1 MFSKHSIL
9 KGGATLGFGQAVS
22 QVCSLTRSIIVARL
36 ISPNDFGI
44 AATFAMT
51 FYLVELMSNLGMENL
66 LIQAEDG
73 NEPRFQGTVH
83 LLLVLRGSIN
93 AACIFLLAGPISS
106 LFGAPEARWAF
117 RCLAL
122 TPFIRGLNHL
132 DTVRFQRE
140 MRFKPAVAVDAASSI
155 VVTLLALPICLWR
168 RDYSAMLWILVL
180 QAAASRIGSNV
191 AADRPYRWAWDAAIA
206 RRVLTFGW
214 PLLVNSLLIYII
226 LQGDRFVIGAAKRLF
241 AHSTYTLADLGV
253 YSIAFAMTMAPASVV
268 TNISNSIFLPM
279 LSRLQNIMP
288 EFERRYAYCTQSIA
302 LVVALIAIPFIAAG
316 GWLVIVIYGAKYAL
330 AGSFIGWLATMWALR
345 TLRVSPTVAAM
356 ALGDTRNAMISNIAR
371 TVALAGV
378 LLTAATGGGLIW
390 IAVSGCVGELLA
402 LSVCVTRLRW
412 VHGIP
417 VKTFLRPL
425 AVCGAGMA
433 VAGTVAVTII
443 PRLGW
448 FLSFSVAAGLMLLHL
463 LAVLFAFPALRREL
477 CRMIPLARGE
487 TRRGLVKLLS
497 Q

>member
-1 MFSKHSIL
+1 MSSKHSIL
-9 KGGATLGFGQAVS
+9 RGGATLGFGQAVS
-22 QVCSLTRSIIVARL
+22 QVCSFTRSIIVARL

-93 AACIFLLAGPISS
+93 AACIFLLAGPMSS

-214 PLLVNSLLIYII
+214 PLLINGLLMYII

-241 AHSTYTLADLGV
+241 AHSTYTLTDLGI
-253 YSIAFAMTMAPASVV
+253 YSVAFALTMAPASMVGG
-268 TNISNSIFLPM
+268 ISTSLFLPM
-279 LSRLQNIMP
+279 LSKVQSSLR
-288 EFERRYAYCTQSIA
+288 EFEKRYAYCTQAISMVA
-302 LVVALIAIPFIAAG
+302 ALIAIPFMVAG
-316 GWLVIVIYGAKYAL
+316 GWFVILIYGVKYAL
-330 AGSFIGWLATMWALR
+330 AASFIGWLAAMWALR
-345 TLRVSPTVAAM
+345 MVRAAPTVAAM

-378 LLTAATGGGLIW
+378 LLAAATGGGLVW
-390 IAVSGCVGELLA
+390 IAVSGFVGELLA
-402 LSVCVTRLRW
+402 LGVCVGRLQRE
-412 VHGIP
+412 HGVSARP
-417 VKTFLRPL
+417 FLRPVAISAIGMVL
-425 AVCGAGMA
+425 AAIMA
-433 VAGTVAVTII
+433 VSVT
-443 PRLGW
+443 PHLGW
-448 FLSFSVAAGLMLLHL
+448 FLSFCVAAGLMLLQFLIML
-463 LAVLFAFPALRREL
+463 LAFPSLRKQLGQMTSKSQVALD
-477 CRMIPLARGE
+477 GE
-487 TRRGLVKLLS
+487 EVPA
-497 Q
+497 